1 VLLKDVT
8 ELRSRERD
16 LQTLDAT
23 IREIHHRVKNNLQTV
38 AALLRLQSRRMDAP
52 EARLALDEAVRRVG
66 SIAIVHE
73 TLSETLDEQVDF
85 DQVCDRLS
93 AMVCDVAAEAGDVVT
108 RRTGS
113 FGSLPA
119 QVATPLAV
127 AVTELMHNAV
137 EHGFAGRPG
146 RLDIRAGRTRSGL
159 EVVIEDDGEGLPS
172 AFDAATSGG
181 LGLSIVRALVG
192 SELGGQ
198 IVLGL
203 RHGGGTSVSLQI
215 PVAASGAARE

>member
-1 VLLKDVT
+1 
-8 ELRSRERD
+8 
-16 LQTLDAT
+16 
-23 IREIHHRVKNNLQTV
+23 
-38 AALLRLQSRRMDAP
+38 
-52 EARLALDEAVRRVG
+52 
-66 SIAIVHE
+66 
-73 TLSETLDEQVDF
+73 
-85 DQVCDRLS
+85 
-93 AMVCDVAAEAGDVVT
+93 MVCDVAAEAGDVVT